1 MPDHGRRPT
10 LGTMQCCGYCL
21 DVRRIEVVRHPLPG
35 DRRPIVDFVQRL
47 HDRIGRPPLSDHL
60 WLDLVAGS
68 GDGLIAVTVW
78 EGDRLLALAQASGA
92 NDGAMLELVVDD
104 AAADRSDAM
113 RIGHDAV
120 ETAIDA
126 FARDGGGR
134 LTWWVDGSGEDQALM
149 AAELGLAPQRSL
161 HEMRRPLP
169 HPDRSEIV
177 TRAFDPRTDAGEWL
191 AVNNRAF
198 ADHGEQGG
206 WTLATLALRMAE
218 DWFDPEGFR
227 IHEIDGTIA
236 GFCWTKIH
244 SESQPEI
251 GEIYV
256 IAVDPAFHGRGLG
269 RQLTLAGLDSISDR
283 GVTIANLY
291 VDAGNTAAVQLYTR
305 LGFDV
310 HRTRTAFAGTLERR
324 APATTAPHGD
334 N

>member
-1 MPDHGRRPT
+1 
-10 LGTMQCCGYCL
+10 
-21 DVRRIEVVRHPLPG
+21 VRRIEVARHPVAD
-35 DRRPIVDFVQRL
+35 DRQPIVDFVERL
-47 HDRIGRPPLSDHL
+47 ADRLGRRPLSDHL
-60 WLDLVAGS
+60 WLDLVAGG

-78 EGDRLLALAQASGA
+78 EGDSLLAVAQASGA
-92 NDGAMLELVVDD
+92 NDGATLEMVVDD
-104 AAADRSDAM
+104 AAAEPSDAL

-120 ETAIDA
+120 ETAVDA
-126 FARDGGGR
+126 YARDGGGR
-134 LTWWVDGSGEDQALM
+134 LTWWVDGSGEEHAHL
-149 AAELGLAPQRSL
+149 AADLGLAPQRAL
-161 HEMRRPLP
+161 HEMRRQLP
-169 HPDRSEIV
+169 HQDRSAIV
-177 TRAFDPRTDAGEWL
+177 TRAFDPRTDADEWL

-198 ADHGEQGG
+198 AGHAEQGG
-206 WTLATLALRMAE
+206 WTLQTLALRMAE

-244 SESQPEI
+244 TESQPEI

-291 VDAGNTAAVQLYTR
+291 VDAGNTAAVSLYTG

-310 HRTRTAFAGTLERR
+310 HRTRTAFAGTLGRR
-324 APATTAPHGD
+324 APATTAPHGGI
-334 N
+334 